1 MFQSLRYQ
9 FLIPM
14 VFAVIGT
21 AALVTY
27 LSKWAAEQSALQ
39 STTDRLQSI
48 ASLCVSAPFPL
59 TNSVLTQIENLTQ
72 LKSAVVFG
80 DGAVQ
85 ARSDGFPGDANG
97 LWIKVRSQAQS
108 QPSLEPLAA
117 ESEKTRPNTASK
129 SNAMSDAGSVAN
141 PDTVNTN
148 VVRYV
153 QWQGKR
159 YASLT
164 LPIRSIDGN
173 VTNAAERFLV
183 LLESDARTDLVT
195 RQAFFLPLITGICSA
210 VVVALVA
217 TVVVTRIGRRIESLN
232 KQVNTIA
239 SGSFDQ
245 IEPRG
250 PHDAVFSLAESVN
263 SMSGQLARS
272 TAQIAQNERARLIN
286 LIASGLAHSLRNYL
300 TGARLAIQTIDQN
313 DVNREAVDI
322 AVQQMRLAEESIQ
335 RLLAIRVDGDPAR
348 SDPMSLM
355 QIRNQILELVSP
367 IAKHHRV
374 QFTMA
379 DFVSGACN
387 DSTEDGNAIVGAL
400 LNLVMNAMEA
410 AGPGG
415 TVHCQPSVMQDAD
428 SSRVTWSIRDNG
440 SGPSPEIMNTMFEPF
455 ATTKKE
461 GVGIGLPMCERIA
474 QRNGG
479 SISWRR
485 ESGWTVFDFI
495 YRVA

>member
-21 AALVTY
+21 AAIVTY
-27 LSKWAAEQSALQ
+27 LSKWAAEKSALQ

-72 LKSAVVFG
+72 LKSAVLSG
-80 DGAVQ
+80 DGSVQ
-85 ARSDGFPGDANG
+85 VRSDGFPEGAEE
-97 LWIKVRSQAQS
+97 LWSREKLSNLGRSTSVYSTSAVKT
-108 QPSLEPLAA
+108 EIAA
-117 ESEKTRPNTASK
+117 GEIPTI
-129 SNAMSDAGSVAN
+129 
-141 PDTVNTN
+141 N
-148 VVRYV
+148 VQYIR
-153 QWQGKR
+153 WQGRR
-159 YASLT
+159 YASLAQA
-164 LPIRSIDGN
+164 IRAMDSG
-173 VTNAAERFLV
+173 TAPSERFLI
-183 LLESDARTDLVT
+183 LLESDTRADFET

-217 TVVVTRIGRRIESLN
+217 TIVVTRIGHRVESLN

-245 IEPRG
+245 IEPKG
-250 PHDAVFSLAESVN
+250 PRDALFSLAQSVN
-263 SMSGQLARS
+263 SMSEQLARS

-335 RLLAIRVDGDPAR
+335 RLLAVRVDSDTTR
-348 SDPMSLM
+348 SEPMSLA
-355 QIRNQILELVSP
+355 QVRNQIVELVSP
-367 IAKHHRV
+367 IAQHHRV
-374 QFTMA
+374 QFA
-379 DFVSGACN
+379 VEDLGAPVSN
-387 DSTEDGNAIVGAL
+387 YLTDDGNAIVGAL
-400 LNLVMNAMEA
+400 LNLVMNAIEA

-415 TVHCQPSVMQDAD
+415 IVNCEASVSESNN
-428 SSRVTWSIRDNG
+428 SSQVAWKIRDNG
-440 SGPSPEIMNTMFEPF
+440 PGPSPEIVNSMFEPF

-474 QRNGG
+474 NRNGG
-479 SISWRR
+479 RIAWHRD
-485 ESGWTVFDFI
+485 GAWTVFEFVYCVSKI
-495 YRVA
+495 ATS